1 MSNCAPVRLPERNSS
16 QNFKHPD
23 DSLPALVNQFN
34 SDLSK
39 LLDKHAPLTPR
50 SLPILPFSPWYDDQL
65 IAAKQERRRRES
77 QWRIS
82 KLTVHRQLYIEQRQL
97 VMKLLRAKRME
108 FYGNQAKENP
118 SNARVIFSTANK
130 LLQRN
135 IEKPL
140 PKHKSTSE
148 LAKEFS
154 AFLQTRSALLANASV
169 VLVRTQLIRNSPLNY
184 HMEHLLY
191 RISVSSMRKRYGRS
205 SAHPYLSPVAWIHYQ
220 HLFSKKILTSF
231 YHP

>member
-1 MSNCAPVRLPERNSS
+1 MR
-16 QNFKHPD
+16 
-23 DSLPALVNQFN
+23 
-34 SDLSK
+34 
-39 LLDKHAPLTPR
+39 T
-50 SLPILPFSPWYDDQL
+50 
-65 IAAKQERRRRES
+65 
-77 QWRIS
+77 S

-97 VMKLLRAKRME
+97 VMKLLRTKRME

-118 SNARVIFSTANK
+118 SNARVIFGTTNK

-148 LAKEFS
+148 LAEEFS
-154 AFLQTRSALLANASV
+154 AFFANKISTIRRCLSSSRQDTVDSQDPTELSHGSPSLSNFGV
-169 VLVRTQLIRNSPLNY
+169 VDEEEVRKIIT
-184 HMEHLLY
+184 
-191 RISVSSMRKRYGRS
+191 
-205 SAHPYLSPVAWIHYQ
+205 HPYLSPVAWIHYQ